1 MINRNVILME
11 EMPYQQLAKIGLTKE
26 DILNLPKP
34 VLEPLISG
42 QVTPLLM
49 STIQKPNGENVDIPL
64 KLQLLKNKDG
74 EVNVFV
80 YPVRKEIFNDNNFST
95 VELDK
100 LLQGDVLRKEV
111 RENGARIQRYFQ
123 LDRETN
129 SIIQKDASS
138 LRLSD
143 RMQEIEKLG
152 NIELGLNQK
161 KAILDGKPVEIQS
174 GNSTFTVG
182 VDLKQ
187 PIGFK
192 QLQGDIQEWE
202 QLKAAE
208 YDRLT
213 PGFMGYVK
221 TEANRWE
228 YQQVVKS
235 LEHKETKQKSSQS
248 LKQGF

>member
-1 MINRNVILME
+1 MINRNVVLME

-49 STIQKPNGENVDIPL
+49 STIQKANGEHVDIPL

-74 EVNVFV
+74 EVNVIA
-80 YPVRKEIFNDNNFST
+80 YPIRKEILNDNNFSKF
-95 VELDK
+95 ELDK
-100 LLQGDVLRKEV
+100 LSQGDVLRKEV
-111 RENGARIQRYFQ
+111 RENGVRTQRYFQ

-129 SIIQKDASS
+129 SIIQKDALS

-161 KAILDGKPVEIQS
+161 KAILEGKPIEVQTGDS
-174 GNSTFTVG
+174 KFTVG

-187 PIGFK
+187 PLGFK
-192 QLQGDIQEWE
+192 QLQGDMREWE
-202 QLKAAE
+202 QAKAAE

-235 LEHKETKQKSSQS
+235 LEYKETKQTASQS